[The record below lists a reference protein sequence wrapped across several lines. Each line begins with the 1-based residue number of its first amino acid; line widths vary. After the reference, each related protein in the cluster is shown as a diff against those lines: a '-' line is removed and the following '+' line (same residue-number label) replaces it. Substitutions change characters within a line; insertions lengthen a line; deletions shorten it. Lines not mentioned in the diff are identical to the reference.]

1 MSKIS
6 NQKISI
12 LLQKYWEGETTLQEE
27 ETLVSFFNE
36 SESLAP
42 EYQVIKPLFL
52 AKSINTEPNI
62 SEHFDVKILHHISN
76 NNPDLSEIKKIKA
89 ETIKQRKVIRQLRW
103 YTSIAA
109 SVAILLITYIIM
121 DNTKLNNVISQTER
135 VSGSLSSVEK
145 KEAIKAYKQTKAALF
160 FVSSKMKQGTDKAT
174 KSLNKLSEFETML
187 EEVEY

>member
-27 ETLVSFFNE
+27 ETLVYFFNE
-36 SESLAP
+36 SENLPP
-42 EYQVIKPLFL
+42 EYDVIKPLFL
-52 AKSINTEPNI
+52 AKSTNAKPKI
-62 SEHFDVKILHHISN
+62 SEHFDVKILQHISN
-76 NNPDLSEIKKIKA
+76 NNTEQSEIKKIKD
-89 ETIKQRKVIRQLRW
+89 ETLKQRKEIRQLRW
-103 YTSIAA
+103 YASIAA
-109 SVAILLITYIIM
+109 SVTILLITYILM
-121 DNTKLNNVISQTER
+121 DNTNVNNVISQKEELG
-135 VSGSLSSVEK
+135 GSLSSVEK

-160 FVSSKMKQGTDKAT
+160 FVSSKMKQGTEKAT